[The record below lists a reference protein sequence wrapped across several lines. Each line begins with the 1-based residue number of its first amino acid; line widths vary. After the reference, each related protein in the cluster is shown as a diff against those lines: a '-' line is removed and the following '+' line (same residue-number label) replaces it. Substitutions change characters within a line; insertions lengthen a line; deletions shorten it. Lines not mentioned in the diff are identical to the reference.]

1 MQRVHRN
8 LSREETQVLRDKLNE
23 LIPQEQAGIPG
34 LVRMMRLITRKSQA
48 EYARFCGVA
57 PRVLA
62 DLEAGKGSPRVETL
76 DKLLRPFGFQ
86 IGVVAK
92 PFGPTL
98 RKPPD

>member
-8 LSREETQVLRDKLNE
+8 LSREDIEALRQKLAA
-23 LIPQEQAGIPG
+23 LIPQEQAEIPE
-34 LVRMMRLITRKSQA
+34 LVKLMRLITRKSQA

-76 DKLLRPFGFQ
+76 EKLLRPFGCRA
-86 IGVVAK
+86 GVVA
-92 PFGPTL
+92 GPPER
-98 RKPPD
+98 RKKSPT